1 MTNNI
6 EAREN
11 SQVEEFRLLTFKFE
25 DKKNRSEHPWTQD
38 NVLWKLVADDLFTE
52 AESLNG
58 KDKERRALLYHQAAH
73 IYMATDHQDLAGRSY
88 KRLIEE
94 GLEVPFYSN

>member
-6 EAREN
+6 KAREN
-11 SQVEEFRLLTFKFE
+11 SQVAEFHLFRFKFQ

-38 NVLWKLVADDLFTE
+38 DVLWKLVADDLYHE

-58 KDKERRALLYHQAAH
+58 TDKERRASLYRQAAH
-73 IYMATDHQDLAGRSY
+73 IYIATNHQDLAERSY

-94 GLEVPFYSN
+94 GLEVPLYSN